1 MVYKLLLVLEIV
13 CDIGDFEF
21 QLAQLITQLKS
32 TLVLIIEVGNVV
44 GRKSIFLSG
53 RYKSHTDTV
62 FDVKF
67 IFSLDWSS
75 NDRFIQES
83 L

>member
-13 CDIGDFEF
+13 CDIGDFES
-21 QLAQLITQLKS
+21 QLAQLITQLNS
-32 TLVLIIEVGNVV
+32 APGLIIEVGNVF

-53 RYKSHTDTV
+53 RHQSHTDAV

-67 IFSLDWSS
+67 IFS
-75 NDRFIQES
+75 
-83 L
+83 

>member
-44 GRKSIFLSG
+44 GWKSIFLAGGHQSN
-53 RYKSHTDTV
+53 TDAV

-67 IFSLDWSS
+67 MFS
-75 NDRFIQES
+75 
-83 L
+83 